1 MLRSLRICLQS
12 AFVALVVLT
21 FQAPW
26 VAQAHDGPPRL
37 ELSAERL
44 NPGAPL
50 EVRGVNI
57 APEQPVMLALVGG
70 GTEYALGQA
79 LGDPHG
85 DFTLAIE
92 VPREATS
99 GDYTVR
105 AFGTNRVVVAA
116 RLAIAGAPVAAEGEG
131 EQRDESEPLLA
142 PMPQPQPAPI
152 LPTAAGSLPAA
163 PAPAAAWLSGIALWA
178 LAGVALAVAAIG
190 LAIMI
195 RRRAF
200 SASKTLR

>member
-1 MLRSLRICLQS
+1 MARSLCRCLQS
-12 AFVALVVLT
+12 ACIALVVLI

-26 VAQAHDGPPRL
+26 AAQAHDGSPRI
-37 ELSAERL
+37 ELSAERI

-50 EVRGVNI
+50 EVRGINI
-57 APEQPVMLALVGG
+57 APEQPVAVALVGG
-70 GTEYALGQA
+70 GAEYSLGQV

-116 RLAIAGAPVAAEGEG
+116 QLVIAGAPVAREGEG
-131 EQRDESEPLLA
+131 EQRDASEPLLA
-142 PMPQPQPAPI
+142 PMPESRPAPALPAATSA
-152 LPTAAGSLPAA
+152 LPTASAA
-163 PAPAAAWLSGIALWA
+163 PQLDSMLPLVL
-178 LAGVALAVAAIG
+178 VAVVAAIAATG
-190 LAIMI
+190 LVVVI
-195 RRRAF
+195 RRRPT
-200 SASKTLR
+200 SSSETMR